1 MPVESA
7 HLTQLLALNENK
19 LDKNGLSLNSIGID
33 LAQALALLR
42 DIGADLNQ
50 LDHKLDLTTMLQ
62 RIVQGTVQ
70 AIIGGRA
77 ELATGVDIWIYDP
90 VSQNFDLGSRISAG
104 ALAGFAPDYGPRPD
118 GFGIRAVRQRR
129 RILSTATDAPRIH
142 SAIKQRGVRLLVC
155 FPLIAGG
162 EAAGAMYVYRCQAIA
177 FSDIELLLLD
187 NFAQLAALTIFHGR
201 QLNVMTQ
208 ALERKVREME
218 KIKWASQVIN
228 SRTKLDETLQEIL
241 YIALDMTAAQYGS
254 LELFDKQRNLLVT
267 KALAGSEV
275 SLSDMPP
282 LPINRESVVGLVAI
296 TRGSVRIA
304 DLQEEVWT
312 NIYRPLLVDK
322 TMRSEL
328 AVPILRADGGL
339 EGVINVE
346 SPVPRTFTESDQHL
360 LENLAAQAVIAI
372 EEVRLLDALQEIVSV
387 LLTSRADDLFDL
399 VIERACALV
408 DACAGAIWILTDDE
422 QLVLRRSN
430 DGRQPGEQVP
440 LHGSLAGQAI
450 QVRQPI
456 IVDEMRT
463 HPNPRI
469 KELGLKKGWV
479 SAIVVP
485 MFYPYHHT
493 AVGSFSLY
501 ADYLRDFSDWDKK
514 LLTCLANHAALAIRD
529 AEQRVQLKQAQ
540 ERQVLAETFAAIGD
554 VGSNLVHQLNN
565 KFGAIS
571 VQVQGIEE
579 KCAVAL
585 EQWPYLAESLQEI
598 ARSSREAIH
607 YVRDS
612 MAHLRLA
619 HPQPVDLLTCLNRAI
634 QRADPGREIEITVL
648 NGEPLPKVLAGET
661 QLEMVFYN
669 LIDNAVKAMGGMGKI
684 RLETHRR
691 EGQIGLSVTDTGPG
705 VAPEMCDRIFEFAAT
720 GTSLTGSSQRLGFG
734 LWWVK
739 TFVERFGGRVVLDS
753 KPGRGSTF
761 TVWLPAQEIS

>member
-1 MPVESA
+1 M
-7 HLTQLLALNENK
+7 
-19 LDKNGLSLNSIGID
+19 DKNGLSLNTVGLD
-33 LAQALALLR
+33 LVQALALLR

-50 LDHKLDLTTMLQ
+50 LDHKLDLATMLQ
-62 RIVQGTVQ
+62 RVAQAAVQ
-70 AIIGGRA
+70 AIGGGSA
-77 ELATGVDIWIYDP
+77 LATGVDIWIYDT
-90 VSQNFDLGSRISAG
+90 VSQNFDPGSRVSAG
-104 ALAGFAPDYGPRPD
+104 ELAGLATDYGPRPD

-129 RILSTATDAPRIH
+129 RLLSTAPDAPRLH
-142 SAIKQRGVRLLVC
+142 SAIKQRGVRVLVC

-162 EAAGAMYVYRCQAIA
+162 EPAGAMYVYRCQAKA

-187 NFAQLAALTIFHGR
+187 NFAQLAALAIFHGR
-201 QLNVMTQ
+201 QLSVMTQ
-208 ALERKVREME
+208 TLERKVREME

-275 SLSDMPP
+275 SLSDMAP
-282 LPINRESVVGLVAI
+282 LPIHRDSVVGLVAI
-296 TRGSVRIA
+296 TRGSVRIV
-304 DLQEEVWT
+304 DLQDEVWT
-312 NIYRPLLVDK
+312 HVYRPLPVDK
-322 TMRSEL
+322 SMRSEL

-346 SPVPRTFTESDQHL
+346 SPMPHAFTESDQHL
-360 LENLAAQAVIAI
+360 LETLAAQAVIAI

-399 VIERACALV
+399 VIERACTLV
-408 DACAGAIWILTDDE
+408 DACAGAIWILTEEDR
-422 QLVLRRSN
+422 LVLRRSN

-456 IVDEMRT
+456 VVDEMRS
-463 HPNPRI
+463 HPNPRV
-469 KELGLKKGWV
+469 KELGLKNGWV

-485 MFYPYHHT
+485 LFYPYHPT

-585 EQWPYLAESLQEI
+585 DQWPYLAESLQEI
-598 ARSSREAIH
+598 ARSSREAMH

-612 MAHLRLA
+612 IAHLRLA
-619 HPQPVDLLTCLNRAI
+619 QPQPVDLLACLNRAI
-634 QRADPGREIEITVL
+634 RRAEPGPEIEITVS
-648 NGEPLPKVLAGET
+648 NVEPLPKVLAGET

-669 LIDNAVKAMGGMGKI
+669 LLDNAVKAIAGV
-684 RLETHRR
+684 
-691 EGQIGLSVTDTGPG
+691 GQIRIEGHYRGEQVGLSVADTGPG
-705 VAPEMCDRIFEFAAT
+705 VPPEMGDRIFEFAAT
-720 GTSLTGSSQRLGFG
+720 GASLGGSSQRLGFG

-739 TFVERFGGRVVLDS
+739 TFVERFGGRVALDS
-753 KPGRGSTF
+753 QPGCGSRF
-761 TVWLPAQEIS
+761 TVWLPAQEIPDSV